1 MKLTVKLYATLGGL
15 PSGRQQEQPGRA
27 RRSPEGA
34 SVSEVLAP
42 FALPPRLTHLVLV
55 NGVFIPPEERAGSL
69 LKDGDTLA
77 VWPPI
82 AGG

>member
-1 MKLTVKLYATLGGL
+1 MKITVKLYATLGNYL
-15 PSGRQQEQPGRA
+15 PAGSKNNRVELDAAQ
-27 RRSPEGA
+27 GA

>member
-1 MKLTVKLYATLGGL
+1 MSRCRRC
-15 PSGRQQEQPGRA
+15 PRQRT
-27 RRSPEGA
+27 
-34 SVSEVLAP
+34 VLAP

-55 NGVFIPPEERAGSL
+55 NGTFVPPETGDEYAQ
-69 LKDGDTLA
+69 DGDTLA

>member
-1 MKLTVKLYATLGGL
+1 MRITVKLYATLADYL
-15 PSGRQQEQPGRA
+15 PA
-27 RRSPEGA
+27 GA
-34 SVSEVLAP
+34 TANRVEAEVADGCTVTAALAP

-55 NGVFIPPEERAGSL
+55 NGHFIPPGERESHRL
-69 LKDGDTLA
+69 VPGDTLA

>member
-1 MKLTVKLYATLGGL
+1 VA
-15 PSGRQQEQPGRA
+15 
-27 RRSPEGA
+27 
-34 SVSEVLAP
+34 
-42 FALPPRLTHLVLV
+42 
-55 NGVFIPPEERAGSL
+55 PEERATRM

>member
-1 MKLTVKLYATLGGL
+1 MHVTIKLYATLADYL
-15 PSGRQQEQPGRA
+15 PAGTKANRVEA
-27 RRSPEGA
+27 EVAEGCT
-34 SVSEVLAP
+34 VSAALAP

-55 NGVFIPPEERAGSL
+55 NGLFIPPAERATRVL
-69 LKDGDTLA
+69 APGDTLA

>member
-1 MKLTVKLYATLGGL
+1 
-15 PSGRQQEQPGRA
+15 
-27 RRSPEGA
+27 
-34 SVSEVLAP
+34 
-42 FALPPRLTHLVLV
+42 V
-55 NGVFIPPEERAGSL
+55 NGVFIPPDARATTS

>member
-1 MKLTVKLYATLGGL
+1 MRVTIKLYATLGDYL
-15 PSGRQQEQPGRA
+15 PAGSRNNRVDVEV
-27 RRSPEGA
+27 PEGA
-34 SVSEVLAP
+34 IVSAVLAP

-55 NGVFIPPEERAGSL
+55 NGTFVAPEERPTRM